1 MKTHYELLEI
11 EPTASQED
19 IRASYLRA
27 VAFYHPGRNK
37 SKDAIEMT
45 QLVNEAYEILKDPVK
60 RIRYDYQ
67 DLVTEKPKEKPS
79 QEPELARQEPEP
91 RWEQE
96 VSRGGFW
103 GTILIV
109 MIILIIGFVVYEL
122 ILRMF

>member
-1 MKTHYELLEI
+1 MKTHYELLGI

-27 VAFYHPGRNK
+27 VAFYHPDRNK

-45 QLVNEAYEILKDPVK
+45 QLLNEAYEILKDPEK

-67 DLVTEKPKEKPS
+67 DLVTEKPKEKSP
-79 QEPELARQEPEP
+79 QEPEP

-96 VSRGGFW
+96 VSRDGFW

-122 ILRMF
+122 ISRMF